1 MPHTRRSTRINSRNN
16 SIKDSQDETSKP
28 FKENK
33 QTKKTGKKETSEN
46 LKQEKV
52 ICAGC
57 AQEDPPK
64 TALTDKTTTWLSCDL
79 CSQWWHCICAGYNSD
94 EAEIFV
100 REQIKFPCA
109 LCIIKQPYIN
119 CKVQQNTVQK
129 ETDRDLK
136 IDKLLEITK
145 NLGESVLEY
154 SNTEKISGVKK
165 NNYKADQT
173 DPDTIIIIDNI
184 EKSSIARDST
194 SIRKELAKIQDLS
207 GNIEEAYSL
216 PKGGV
221 AIHLKDKSARDKII
235 QNWQKHKTSFG
246 ENSAAHKPKS
256 VADGINIVYLHNIP
270 TYMTEE
276 SIHQELKHLYDIVV
290 VNRKRYRDTGK
301 PMPVVRVVFKNQ
313 NQAKIAL
320 ASKGFCH
327 PGTNTYSTFQPDRK
341 FKIVRC
347 YNCNKFGHISKWCL
361 NQHTCANCGKENC
374 AHSNCKATPCCIN
387 CGGIHP
393 STSGKCKKYLD
404 FNNRRRLYNILK
416 PENEDPPAKCTSD

>member
-1 MPHTRRSTRINSRNN
+1 MPHTRRSTRINCRNN

-28 FKENK
+28 SKENK

-46 LKQEKV
+46 LKTRKV

-64 TALTDKTTTWLSCDL
+64 TASTDKTTTWLSCDL

-100 REQIKFPCA
+100 
-109 LCIIKQPYIN
+109 L
-119 CKVQQNTVQK
+119 QQNTVQK

-154 SNTEKISGVKK
+154 SNTEKNSGVKK

-173 DPDTIIIIDNI
+173 DPETIIIIDNI

-270 TYMTEE
+270 TYMTE
-276 SIHQELKHLYDIVV
+276 
-290 VNRKRYRDTGK
+290 
-301 PMPVVRVVFKNQ
+301 
-313 NQAKIAL
+313 
-320 ASKGFCH
+320 
-327 PGTNTYSTFQPDRK
+327 
-341 FKIVRC
+341 
-347 YNCNKFGHISKWCL
+347 
-361 NQHTCANCGKENC
+361 
-374 AHSNCKATPCCIN
+374 
-387 CGGIHP
+387 GIHP
-393 STSGKCKKYLD
+393 PGIKTP
-404 FNNRRRLYNILK
+404 I
-416 PENEDPPAKCTSD
+416 